1 MSTAHRSER
10 GTSSVET
17 WREKLVRTAPA
28 VGLLVL
34 CSLLWRAWVQ
44 PTLGAGRPALALP
57 HDLQSLVDLHVSG
70 SPQARV
76 GLIVFSDFQ
85 CPVCGTFARDVLP
98 VVIEKYVA
106 TGKVLLA
113 FSDLPLEA
121 IHPAALKRAR
131 IAECAGQQG
140 HFWDTHDRLFAN
152 QTSGSVEDDSIAGL
166 DGTLLARCL
175 ASESDGPVKARM
187 AKARALGV
195 GNTPTLFIGY
205 VDNER
210 LRVTDAVVGFQS
222 TERLSRLLDQRL
234 RE

>member
-166 DGTLLARCL
+166 DGYIAGQMPSLRIRWPRQGEDGE
-175 ASESDGPVKARM
+175 SESSGSREYTDPVHWLCRQ
-187 AKARALGV
+187 RA
-195 GNTPTLFIGY
+195 
-205 VDNER
+205 
-210 LRVTDAVVGFQS
+210 S
-222 TERLSRLLDQRL
+222 TSD
-234 RE
+234 